1 MKNTMLD
8 LENTIRNTALKMLI
22 TEGCAKYTSVN
33 IGDERISF
41 DRLSP
46 EGTDTNEIIVSHSKD
61 SDTASNVY
69 PFLTTT
75 DYYRSSDL
83 LSVSDK
89 LKKEGVSPIVFML
102 IMGVVCKIRGMA

>member
-1 MKNTMLD
+1 MENTMLD

-22 TEGCAKYTSVN
+22 TERGAKYTSAK

-41 DRLSP
+41 DRVSP
-46 EGTDTNEIIVSHSKD
+46 EGTGTNEIIVSHIKE
-61 SDTASNVY
+61 SDTQNNVY

-75 DYYRSSDL
+75 DYYRSANL

-89 LKKEGVSPIVFML
+89 LKKEGVSPAVFMF